1 MDAYETAIKE
11 TTTDESPWYVVPADK
26 KWFTRIAISSIIL
39 QTLKDLKMDY
49 PVLPKDEMVKL
60 EDAKRALE
68 QE

>member
-26 KWFTRIAISSIIL
+26 KWFSRIAISSIIL

-60 EDAKRALE
+60 EDAKQALE
-68 QE
+68 RE